1 MSNDFWNQQQLN
13 GKLPS
18 QHNGAPRSGS
28 LLRDYRHQQ
37 QQQGQ
42 GFQQYSPLST
52 PPTYTQGPPP
62 SSPLPPSS
70 GQPHY
75 NGQMPRQQG
84 WPTEN
89 NTKQQGQGWVANT
102 MQTVRRWSGRFSAI
116 PPVDQSPLV
125 LYRPSS
131 PLRQELPKTK
141 PWKRSRSMR
150 VSMMMKHRRM
160 RWQQRRPKA
169 QSIASGISLAFL

>member
-1 MSNDFWNQQQLN
+1 MSNQLSDFEDPRYHMSNDFWNQQQLN

-42 GFQQYSPLST
+42 GIQQNSPLST

-62 SSPLPPSS
+62 SSPLPPLA

-75 NGQMPRQQG
+75 NGQMPRQQE
-84 WPTEN
+84 WP
-89 NTKQQGQGWVANT
+89 A
-102 MQTVRRWSGRFSAI
+102 
-116 PPVDQSPLV
+116 PQSWPDRKSTRLN
-125 LYRPSS
+125 SS
-131 PLRQELPKTK
+131 HSQ
-141 PWKRSRSMR
+141 
-150 VSMMMKHRRM
+150 
-160 RWQQRRPKA
+160 
-169 QSIASGISLAFL
+169 ISYAVFCLKKKN

>member
-42 GFQQYSPLST
+42 GIQQNSPLST

-62 SSPLPPSS
+62 SSPLPPLA

-75 NGQMPRQQG
+75 NGQMPRQQE
-84 WPTEN
+84 WP
-89 NTKQQGQGWVANT
+89 A
-102 MQTVRRWSGRFSAI
+102 
-116 PPVDQSPLV
+116 PQSWPDRKSTRLN
-125 LYRPSS
+125 SS
-131 PLRQELPKTK
+131 HSQ
-141 PWKRSRSMR
+141 
-150 VSMMMKHRRM
+150 
-160 RWQQRRPKA
+160 
-169 QSIASGISLAFL
+169 ISYAVFCLKKKN

>member
-1 MSNDFWNQQQLN
+1 MYDIHMSNDFWNQHHLN
-13 GKLPS
+13 GEQPS
-18 QHNGAPRSGS
+18 HNNAAPRSGS
-28 LLRDYRHQQ
+28 MLRDYRQQ
-37 QQQGQ
+37 QVQ

-102 MQTVRRWSGRFSAI
+102 MQTVDRKSTR
-116 PPVDQSPLV
+116 LN
-125 LYRPSS
+125 SS
-131 PLRQELPKTK
+131 
-141 PWKRSRSMR
+141 
-150 VSMMMKHRRM
+150 H
-160 RWQQRRPKA
+160 A
-169 QSIASGISLAFL
+169 NISYAVFC